1 MRLHDSIISSS
12 DSFLDLNG
20 PTMDSYSFKFRL
32 ILNALS
38 PVKILVLIK
47 SKLMSPKMTAISDF
61 WVFIYHSPPHFD
73 KCFRM
78 PYQCRRVQS
87 RNPFFFFFDN
97 DLTQYEQG
105 GENVLFISWIT
116 FQKNLTYRLTKI
128 VTNLWNTWLAAV
140 ASFKLASSEFFDFST
155 C

>member
-1 MRLHDSIISSS
+1 MLKRDLLMRLHDSIISSS

-87 RNPFFFFFDN
+87 RNPFFFF
-97 DLTQYEQG
+97 LIMI
-105 GENVLFISWIT
+105 LHS
-116 FQKNLTYRLTKI
+116 
-128 VTNLWNTWLAAV
+128 TNEEEKMFYLYLG
-140 ASFKLASSEFFDFST
+140 
-155 C
+155 